1 MSMQIV
7 PDRNYI
13 ESGLYG
19 LLIGDALGVPYEF
32 HDSSSI
38 PPADQIEFEPP
49 PGFRRSHPGV
59 APGTWSDD
67 GSQALCLFESL
78 IEHPEL
84 DLVDFANRL
93 VLWHDEAHL
102 QAGGRVFDVGIQTYR
117 ALGRI
122 KAGHPPHL
130 AGGHT
135 ERENGNGSLM
145 RVLPVAL
152 LHNPETNSDFDLI
165 DKAMRQS
172 LPTHAHP
179 RSQLCCAQ
187 LVLWANGLRQK
198 LNEDDAWNR
207 AAEILTRFAS
217 GADGAHNY
225 HSFNDDLAAEC
236 QRVLVPDPGYLPH
249 GSGYVLDS
257 LWSARW
263 ALRGRPYEAVVRAA
277 VQLGDDTD
285 TTAAIAGGL
294 AGIRDGLGAIPVRW
308 LGALAGRN
316 LVESLVRRA
325 GAGVPVQPAE
335 AISQS
340 VY

>member
-1 MSMQIV
+1 MNRAMGC
-7 PDRNYI
+7 DRDFI
-13 ESGLYG
+13 TSGLYG

-49 PGFRRSHPGV
+49 AGFRRSHPGV

-84 DLVDFANRL
+84 DLVDFASRL
-93 VLWHDEAHL
+93 VRWHDKAHL

-117 ALGRI
+117 ALARI
-122 KAGHPPHL
+122 KDGHPPHL
-130 AGGHT
+130 AGGRT
-135 ERENGNGSLM
+135 EQENGNGSLM

-152 LHNPETNSDFDLI
+152 LHNPETESDFDLI

-172 LPTHAHP
+172 LPTHAQP

-187 LVLWANGLRQK
+187 LVLWADGLRQK

-217 GADGAHNY
+217 GAEGAHNY
-225 HSFNDDLAAEC
+225 QSYTADLAAEC

-294 AGIRDGLGAIPVRW
+294 AGIRDGLSAIPEKW
-308 LGALAGRN
+308 LSALKNRELVGALLG
-316 LVESLVRRA
+316 
-325 GAGVPVQPAE
+325 P
-335 AISQS
+335 ISS
-340 VY
+340 KGSE

>member
-1 MSMQIV
+1 MTAVSAR
-7 PDRNYI
+7 DRDFI
-13 ESGLYG
+13 AAGLYG

-32 HDSSSI
+32 HDASDI
-38 PPADQIEFEPP
+38 PPADQIEFQPP
-49 PGFRRSHPGV
+49 AGFHRSHPSV

-78 IEHPEL
+78 LEHPEL
-84 DLVDFANRL
+84 ELADFSSRL
-93 VLWHDEAHL
+93 VRWHDHAHL
-102 QAGGRVFDVGIQTYR
+102 QAGGRVFDVGIQTYH
-117 ALGRI
+117 ALLRI

-130 AGGHT
+130 SGGHA

-152 LHNPETNSDFDLI
+152 LRNPDRDTDFDLI

-172 LPTHAHP
+172 LPTHGHP

-187 LVLWANGLRQK
+187 LVLWAEGLRQK

-217 GADGAHNY
+217 AADGASRY
-225 HSFNDDLAAEC
+225 QSFSADLAVQCE
-236 QRVLVPDPGYLPH
+236 RVLIPDPDDLPH

-263 ALRGRPYEAVVRAA
+263 ALRERRYEGVVRAA
-277 VQLGDDTD
+277 VQLGNDTD

-294 AGIRDGLGAIPVRW
+294 AGIRDGLGAIPDRW
-308 LGALAGRN
+308 VMLLQGRSMVDT
-316 LVESLVRRA
+316 LVIRA
-325 GAGVPVQPAE
+325 ARIATE
-335 AISQS
+335 
-340 VY
+340 

>member
-1 MSMQIV
+1 MN
-7 PDRNYI
+7 PTTGRDRSFI
-13 ESGLYG
+13 TAGLYG
-19 LLIGDALGVPYEF
+19 LLVGDALGVPYEF

-84 DLVDFANRL
+84 DLVDFASRL
-93 VLWHDEAHL
+93 VRWHDEAHL
-102 QAGGRVFDVGIQTYR
+102 QAGGRVFDVGIQSFR
-117 ALGRI
+117 ALARI
-122 KAGHPPHL
+122 KDGYPPHL

-152 LHNPETNSDFDLI
+152 LHNPEIESDFDLI
-165 DKAMRQS
+165 AKAMRQS

-179 RSQLCCAQ
+179 RSQLCCAH
-187 LVLWANGLRQK
+187 LVLWADGLRQK

-207 AAEILTRFAS
+207 AGEILTRFAS

-225 HSFNDDLAAEC
+225 ESYSADLAAEC
-236 QRVLVPDPGYLPH
+236 QRVLVPDPGYLPQ

-277 VQLGDDTD
+277 VQLGNDTD

-294 AGIRDGLGAIPVRW
+294 AAIRDGLAAIPARW
-308 LGALAGRN
+308 RN
-316 LVESLVRRA
+316 QLVNASIVDRLVGDA
-325 GAGVPVQPAE
+325 
-335 AISQS
+335 S
-340 VY
+340 

>member
-1 MSMQIV
+1 MDSTTGR
-7 PDRNYI
+7 DRSFI
-13 ESGLYG
+13 AAGLYG

-38 PPADQIEFEPP
+38 PPADEIEFEPP
-49 PGFRRSHPGV
+49 PGFHRSHPGV

-78 IEHPEL
+78 LEHPEL
-84 DLVDFANRL
+84 DLADFASRL
-93 VLWHDEAHL
+93 VRWHDHAHL
-102 QAGGRVFDVGIQTYR
+102 QAGGRVFDVGIQTDH
-117 ALGRI
+117 ALARI

-130 AGGHT
+130 SGGRT

-152 LHNPETNSDFDLI
+152 LHNPEIESDFDLI

-179 RSQLCCAQ
+179 RSQICCAQ
-187 LVLWANGLRQK
+187 FVLWADGLRQN
-198 LNEDDAWNR
+198 LGEDDAWDR
-207 AAEILTRFAS
+207 AAELLMRFAS
-217 GADGAHNY
+217 GADGAHSY
-225 HSFNDDLAAEC
+225 RSFTADLAVEC
-236 QRVLVPDPGYLPH
+236 QRVLIPHPGYLPH

-294 AGIRDGLGAIPVRW
+294 AGIRDGLRAIPPRW
-308 LGALAGRN
+308 IHA
-316 LVESLVRRA
+316 LVEIESVEVLVHRA
-325 GAGVPVQPAE
+325 AT
-335 AISQS
+335 S
-340 VY
+340 V

>member
-1 MSMQIV
+1 MNATTGR
-7 PDRNYI
+7 DRSFI
-13 ESGLYG
+13 AAGLYG

-49 PGFRRSHPGV
+49 AGFRRSHPGV

-67 GSQALCLFESL
+67 GSQALCLLESL

-84 DLVDFANRL
+84 DLVDFASRL
-93 VLWHDEAHL
+93 VRWHDEAHL
-102 QAGGRVFDVGIQTYR
+102 QAGGRVFDVGIQTYK

-152 LHNPETNSDFDLI
+152 LHNPETDSDFDLI

-187 LVLWANGLRQK
+187 LVLWADGLRQN
-198 LNEDDAWNR
+198 LNDDDAWNR
-207 AAEILTRFAS
+207 AAEMLKRFAS
-217 GADGAHNY
+217 GADGASAY
-225 HSFNDDLAAEC
+225 SSFTAELVAEC
-236 QRVLVPDPGYLPH
+236 QLVLIPDPGYLPH

-263 ALRGRPYEAVVRAA
+263 ALRGRPYEAAVRAA
-277 VQLGDDTD
+277 IQLGNDTD

-294 AGIRDGLGAIPVRW
+294 AGIRDGLSAIPSRW
-308 LGALAGRN
+308 LDSLLARDTA
-316 LVESLVRRA
+316 ESLVRRVA
-325 GAGVPVQPAE
+325 TPLR
-335 AISQS
+335 
-340 VY
+340 

>member
-1 MSMQIV
+1 MSAMQSV
-7 PDRNYI
+7 HRRYI

-19 LLIGDALGVPYEF
+19 LLVGDALGVPYEF
-32 HDSSSI
+32 HDAAEI
-38 PPADQIEFEPP
+38 PPTEQIEFRPP
-49 PGFRRSHPGV
+49 PGFPRSHPNV

-93 VLWHDEAHL
+93 LRWRDKGHL
-102 QAGGRVFDVGIQTYR
+102 QAGGRVFDIGIQTER
-117 ALGRI
+117 ALARI
-122 KAGHPPHL
+122 KAGQPPHQS
-130 AGGHT
+130 GGHT

-152 LHNPETNSDFDLI
+152 LHNQERESDFDLI

-179 RSQLCCAQ
+179 RSQLCCAH
-187 LVLWANGLRQK
+187 LVLWADGLRQK
-198 LNEDDAWNR
+198 MNEDAAWNR
-207 AAEILTRFAS
+207 AAQILARFAA
-217 GADGAHNY
+217 GADNAHKY
-225 HSFNDDLAAEC
+225 PSHSDDLAAEC
-236 QRVLVPDPGYLPH
+236 QRIRLPEPDYSPR

-263 ALRGRPYEAVVRAA
+263 AMQGRPYEQAVKAA
-277 VQLGDDTD
+277 IQLGDDTD

-294 AGIRDGLGAIPVRW
+294 AGIRDGLEAIPERW
-308 LGALAGRN
+308 VSALRDRQV
-316 LVESLVRRA
+316 VELLLDRLYVE
-325 GAGVPVQPAE
+325 GV
-335 AISQS
+335 
-340 VY
+340 

>member
-1 MSMQIV
+1 MNRAIGR
-7 PDRNYI
+7 DRDFI
-13 ESGLYG
+13 AAGLYG

-32 HDSSSI
+32 HDPSSI
-38 PPADQIEFEPP
+38 PPVDQIEFEPP
-49 PGFRRSHPGV
+49 AGFRRSHPGV

-84 DLVDFANRL
+84 DLVDFATRL
-93 VLWHDEAHL
+93 VRWHDQAHL
-102 QAGGRVFDVGIQTYR
+102 QAGGRVFDVGIQTHR

-130 AGGHT
+130 SGGNT

-152 LHNPETNSDFDLI
+152 LHNPETESDFDLI

-187 LVLWANGLRQK
+187 LVLWAHGLRQK
-198 LNEDDAWNR
+198 LCEDDAWNR
-207 AAEILTRFAS
+207 AAEILTRFAT
-217 GADGAHNY
+217 GADGAHSY
-225 HSFNDDLAAEC
+225 QGFTDDLAAEC
-236 QRVLVPDPGYLPH
+236 QRVLVPEPGYLPH

-294 AGIRDGLGAIPVRW
+294 AGIRDGIAAIPERW
-308 LGALAGRN
+308 MGELRGR
-316 LVESLVRRA
+316 
-325 GAGVPVQPAE
+325 
-335 AISQS
+335 S
-340 VY
+340 VADHLITRCG

>member
-1 MSMQIV
+1 MNRVMGR
-7 PDRNYI
+7 DRDFI
-13 ESGLYG
+13 TSGLYG

-49 PGFRRSHPGV
+49 RGFRRSHSGV

-84 DLVDFANRL
+84 DLVDFASRL
-93 VLWHDEAHL
+93 VRWHDEAHL
-102 QAGGRVFDVGIQTYR
+102 QAGGRVFDVGIQTYK
-117 ALGRI
+117 ALGWI

-130 AGGHT
+130 TGGRT

-152 LHNPETNSDFDLI
+152 LHNPETESDFDLI

-187 LVLWANGLRQK
+187 LVLWADGLRQK

-225 HSFNDDLAAEC
+225 QSFTTDLAGEC

-263 ALRGRPYEAVVRAA
+263 ALRGRPYQSVVRAA
-277 VQLGDDTD
+277 IQLGDDTD

-294 AGIRDGLGAIPVRW
+294 AGVRDGVASIPQYW
-308 LGALAGRN
+308 INALIDHLKVNR
-316 LVESLVRRA
+316 LIDDVCLDC
-325 GAGVPVQPAE
+325 
-335 AISQS
+335 
-340 VY
+340 

>member
-1 MSMQIV
+1 MSRHDFIAA
-7 PDRNYI
+7 
-13 ESGLYG
+13 GLYG

-38 PPADQIEFEPP
+38 PPPDQIEFEPP
-49 PGFRRSHPGV
+49 AGFRRSHPGV
-59 APGTWSDD
+59 TPGTWSDD

-78 IEHPEL
+78 IEPPEL
-84 DLVDFANRL
+84 DLVDFADRL
-93 VLWHDEAHL
+93 VRWHDHAHL
-102 QAGGRVFDVGIQTYR
+102 QAGGRVFDVGIQTFH
-117 ALGRI
+117 ALARI

-130 AGGHT
+130 SGGHT

-152 LHNPETNSDFDLI
+152 LHDPERHSDFDLI

-187 LVLWANGLRQK
+187 LVLWADGLRQK
-198 LNEDDAWNR
+198 LHEDEAWDR

-217 GADGAHNY
+217 GADGASDY
-225 HSFNDDLAAEC
+225 SSFTAELAAEC
-236 QRVLVPDPGYLPH
+236 QIVLIPDPGYLPH

-277 VQLGDDTD
+277 IQLGDDTD
-285 TTAAIAGGL
+285 TIAGIAGGL
-294 AGIRDGLGAIPVRW
+294 AGIRDEFAAIPGRW
-308 LGALAGRN
+308 RGALRDYA
-316 LVESLVRRA
+316 LVDDLISRAAIVRR
-325 GAGVPVQPAE
+325 
-335 AISQS
+335 
-340 VY
+340 